1 MPNQREKSEY
11 NEPTGRSFEDP
22 EEPKLE
28 IKDAAEDDRDYDDE
42 RVAQMLREAEPEELD
57 DDDILEEI
65 DLDQLELDLDL
76 DEVDHPRA

>member
-11 NEPTGRSFEDP
+11 NEPTGRSVEDP

-28 IKDAAEDDRDYDDE
+28 IKDAEVDRDFDDE
-42 RVAQMLREAEPEELD
+42 RFQQMLREAEPEELD
-57 DDDILEEI
+57 DADILEEI

>member
-11 NEPTGRSFEDP
+11 NEPTGRSPDEP

-28 IKDAAEDDRDYDDE
+28 IKDAEVDRDFDDE
-42 RVAQMLREAEPEELD
+42 RATQALRDAEPEELD

-76 DEVDHPRA
+76 DEIDHRV

>member
-11 NEPTGRSFEDP
+11 NEPSARSFEDP

-28 IKDAAEDDRDYDDE
+28 IKDAEVDRDFDDE
-42 RVAQMLREAEPEELD
+42 RFQQMLREAEPEELD
-57 DDDILEEI
+57 EADILEEI

>member
-11 NEPTGRSFEDP
+11 NEPTARSVEDP

-28 IKDAAEDDRDYDDE
+28 IKEVDRDFDDE
-42 RVAQMLREAEPEELD
+42 RFQQMLRDAEPEELD
-57 DDDILEEI
+57 DADILEEI

-76 DEVDHPRA
+76 DEIDHPRA